1 MEIEMMIGIF
11 VTVMV
16 ATTAGSAVWFAGLKH
31 D

>member
-1 MEIEMMIGIF
+1 MEIEIMIGVF

-16 ATTAGSAVWFAGLKH
+16 ATTAGSAYWFAGVKH